1 MSWSPEL
8 FGGSNTTGWSD
19 SDDDCIGSSDPNNH
33 EKTPPKNDAINE
45 KGFISI
51 LNKLP
56 KKELGCS
63 SVCAGSMGA
72 IGCALPVATSV
83 PFSALVA
90 GCPPLFCVGPVG

>member
-1 MSWSPEL
+1 MSNEL
-8 FGGSNTTGWSD
+8 DVGKETSSSD
-19 SDDDCIGSSDPNNH
+19 CEIDSSAFSSLDPNNH
-33 EKTPPKNDAINE
+33 EKKPPKNDAINE

-63 SVCAGSMGA
+63 SVCAGS
-72 IGCALPVATSV
+72 VEATGFTPLFCTSA
-83 PFSALVA
+83 PCPALVV